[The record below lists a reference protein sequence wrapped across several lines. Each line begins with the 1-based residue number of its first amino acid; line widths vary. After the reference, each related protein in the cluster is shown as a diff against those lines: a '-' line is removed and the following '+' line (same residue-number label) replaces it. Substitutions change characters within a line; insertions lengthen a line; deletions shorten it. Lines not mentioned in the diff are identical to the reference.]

1 MLHQI
6 VRSVVALL
14 LLVTVPALAVP
25 PPPENEQGEVVR
37 KLAAHANA
45 AYQGTITHSE
55 LEDSARTLAAYR
67 QSEAGA
73 RALKQIDT
81 ILLLNPERF
90 QRALSGH
97 EISRLF
103 TRLQTA
109 GYTGDLGGFTQ
120 AMQQVNRDRVRLYQY
135 IVEHGVQH
143 VLWQLEHQY
152 HSVPI
157 PVSYVPSGLLPLATV
172 FQLPVFGFFGFWN
185 CDTLGFAS
193 KAVLFVAG
201 TAAVVGQEEIAMVLG
216 FAGGMGEFIHYV
228 YC

>member
-120 AMQQVNRDRVRLYQY
+120 AMQ
-135 IVEHGVQH
+135 
-143 VLWQLEHQY
+143 
-152 HSVPI
+152 
-157 PVSYVPSGLLPLATV
+157 
-172 FQLPVFGFFGFWN
+172 
-185 CDTLGFAS
+185 
-193 KAVLFVAG
+193 
-201 TAAVVGQEEIAMVLG
+201 
-216 FAGGMGEFIHYV
+216 
-228 YC
+228 

>member
-14 LLVTVPALAVP
+14 LLHVVPAVALD
-25 PPPENEQGEVVR
+25 NDEVVR
-37 KLAAHANA
+37 KLAAHANS
-45 AYQGTITHSE
+45 AYQGTITRSE

-90 QRALSGH
+90 QRALTGR
-97 EISRLF
+97 EINRLF

-109 GYTGDLGGFTQ
+109 GYVGDLSSFTR
-120 AMQQVNRDRVRLYQY
+120 AMGEVNKDRFKIYRY
-135 IVEHGVQH
+135 ITEHGVQH
-143 VLWQLEHQY
+143 VLWQVEHQY
-152 HSVPI
+152 HLTPVPTSYI
-157 PVSYVPSGLLPLATV
+157 PGLLPLATI
-172 FQLPVFGFFGFWN
+172 QAPVLGFFNFWS
-185 CDTLGFAS
+185 CGTLEFGS
-193 KAVLFVAG
+193 KAVLFLAAA
-201 TAAVVGQEEIAMVLG
+201 AAVTGNEEIALALG
-216 FAGGMGEFIHYV
+216 FTGAMGELIYLV